1 MYRQYKALPEGNKIC
16 IKAARDRAY
25 QQHLSALRNMK
36 SSLDT
41 KRPMI
46 PQTLG
51 RNYKRFEN
59 EKHRN
64 AIIARDNNR
73 LLRHIES
80 FQHQENYPAAPIQ
93 RPFTLQGQAQR
104 DEMSRITFEN
114 HKLLKAVQQRKPIL
128 NRNEWLKHRLDH
140 EYQITKMSEF
150 KKTVPMSQ
158 IIRKERNLFSRNQD
172 TFQEEPSQYEEDKN
186 TSKVDLEEETQTRTN
201 ALLGDTTQESKKQ
214 TTKENNKNNQGRL
227 EEVNNSVATGLLG
240 PSTNDNNEEIRND
253 ENQEIQDEVIRND
266 NNEEIQNDENQEI
279 QNEEIRNDNNE
290 EIHNEEI
297 EDDDNQEIQKEG
309 IEEEENRNEETK
321 NNEEGGVLEQETEQ
335 ITGSLLS

>member
-25 QQHLSALRNMK
+25 QQHLSVLRNMK

-59 EKHRN
+59 EKQRN

-80 FQHQENYPAAPIQ
+80 FQHQENYPYAPIQ

-186 TSKVDLEEETQTRTN
+186 PSNVDLEEETQNRTN
-201 ALLGDTTQESKKQ
+201 ALLGDTNQESKKQ
-214 TTKENNKNNQGRL
+214 TTEEKNKNRQGRL

-240 PSTNDNNEEIRND
+240 PSANDNNEEMQHSEIR
-253 ENQEIQDEVIRND
+253 
-266 NNEEIQNDENQEI
+266 NDENQEI
-279 QNEEIRNDNNE
+279 QNEEIE
-290 EIHNEEI
+290 EEE
-297 EDDDNQEIQKEG
+297 KV
-309 IEEEENRNEETK
+309 EEEENAHEETK
-321 NNEEGGVLEQETEQ
+321 NYEEGGVLEQETEQ